1 MGSRMISSALAAEWS
16 MSISMSIP
24 QWQARKGRHDAGK
37 VIASRSMQ
45 PTYHQ
50 IYSKRAGAE
59 ADRSQEKFTP
69 GHEVESAPHHRNIVR
84 LRRAPAGHLGLG
96 HPHREHPADPKEQ
109 EIERQKDDQACLR
122 RARPKVLHDEPDEII
137 GDVADHHEHDIVD
150 DE

>member
-24 QWQARKGRHDAGK
+24 QWQARKGRRDAGK

-59 ADRSQEKFTP
+59 ADRSREKFTP
-69 GHEVESAPHHRNIVR
+69 GPEVESASASSKHRAAQGALWR
-84 LRRAPAGHLGLG
+84 GTSGLVI
-96 HPHREHPADPKEQ
+96 HTASTQLTQRNRK
-109 EIERQKDDQACLR
+109 
-122 RARPKVLHDEPDEII
+122 
-137 GDVADHHEHDIVD
+137 
-150 DE
+150 